1 MIDRWTQKRMREVAY
16 EEREALGLGPRDA
29 FDPWALCREHGI
41 SVYTVTELRGSG
53 LCAEA
58 ASHFLDARRSKWSA
72 ALVPLGSARII
83 IENDADPVPRRRS
96 SISHELG
103 HHLLEH
109 DFDSVILGEDHSR
122 QFDSSV
128 EKQATY
134 FAGELLVPLA
144 AAERMAFDGW
154 DNAQV
159 AEKYNVSEQF
169 AQMQMKGQ
177 RVRAA
182 HAAAKFGL

>member
-1 MIDRWTQKRMREVAY
+1 MRGVAR
-16 EEREALGLGPRDA
+16 EEREALGVGPLDP
-29 FDPWALCREHGI
+29 FDPYALCEEHGI
-41 SVYTVTELRGSG
+41 AVYTVADLRKVG
-53 LCAEA
+53 LSVDA
-58 ASHFLDARRSKWSA
+58 ADHFTNTRRSAWSA

-83 IENDADPVPRRRS
+83 VENNAHTLQRRRS
-96 SISHELG
+96 SISHEIG

-109 DFDSVILGEDHSR
+109 EFDTVILGEDHTR
-122 QFDSSV
+122 QFDAVV

-134 FAGELLVPLA
+134 IAGELLVPLA

-159 AEKYNVSEQF
+159 AAKYDVSEQF

-177 RVRAA
+177 RVRAKR
-182 HAAAKFGL
+182 AAAKFSH